1 MQYNNLFFQALRN
14 CTANSLNAIKKRVCA
29 RSGTGFLFLERPF
42 FEVSVQLAVP
52 SVSLNPSLDDI
63 QRAINK
69 VGAGHAVGSDAACIV
84 SAGPWRATRPSV
96 ALDFHASPT
105 LSSRPQ
111 SALAVLRCSR
121 MIADWGQSALP
132 PQRRRSFFDRIGKDI
147 EIVRVVLLL
156 TGGVQGTRNQV
167 TKYLSTFHKV
177 SPPVGRCRRRSPDH
191 PGIPHP
197 RSTIG
202 FGRKTWS

>member
-1 MQYNNLFFQALRN
+1 
-14 CTANSLNAIKKRVCA
+14 
-29 RSGTGFLFLERPF
+29 
-42 FEVSVQLAVP
+42 
-52 SVSLNPSLDDI
+52 
-63 QRAINK
+63 
-69 VGAGHAVGSDAACIV
+69 
-84 SAGPWRATRPSV
+84 
-96 ALDFHASPT
+96 
-105 LSSRPQ
+105 
-111 SALAVLRCSR
+111 

-177 SPPVGRCRRRSPDH
+177 RARWSLAVIAALDH

-197 RSTIG
+197 HSTIG
-202 FGRKTWS
+202 CGRKTWS